1 MTVLGAVEPDALG
14 FTLMHEHLY
23 LDLRPNHPIEG
34 GPIGEGM
41 GAPDMDPGMEMDA
54 RAVWEAELDLSNLHL
69 ARRALPLQDNY
80 VLSDEDDAIA
90 EISRFRELGGGAIVD
105 VTSRGLG
112 RDPAA
117 LRRASVASGLHI
129 VMGSGWYQKV
139 FHPADMDGRSVETL
153 TDEIVRDVTVGVG
166 GVGETGIRSGIIGE
180 IGVNGDPITGN
191 EARSVRAAA
200 RASLITG
207 AAISFHSP
215 QLKREKV
222 AVLDLVESEGADL
235 SRVILGHS
243 CGMADDV
250 PFMLEL
256 LARGVYIQ
264 FDTLGVVNTTET
276 GRDHIV
282 AASIPQLVAAGYADR
297 ILLSQ
302 DVCWKMHL
310 TRYGGSGYTYIQETF
325 LPYLE
330 TLGVDEDARRQIM
343 VENPKRILA
352 FVEPRA

>member
-1 MTVLGAVEPDALG
+1 MAETPTNNVAGKVMTVRGAADPDALG
-14 FTLMHEHLY
+14 FALMHEHLY
-23 LDLRPNHPIEG
+23 LDLRPNHPPNG
-34 GPIGEGM
+34 GMSDSERADWD
-41 GAPDMDPGMEMDA
+41 AP
-54 RAVWEAELDLSNLHL
+54 LDLPNLHL

-90 EISRFRELGGGAIVD
+90 EISRFRELGGGTIVD

-117 LRRASVASGLHI
+117 LRRASVATGLHI

-153 TDEIVRDVTVGVG
+153 TDEIVGDVTVGIG
-166 GVGETGIRSGIIGE
+166 GVGGARIRSGIIGE
-180 IGVNGDPITGN
+180 IGVNGDPITDN
-191 EARSVRAAA
+191 EERSVRAAA

-207 AAISFHSP
+207 APISFHSP
-215 QLKREKV
+215 QLKPEKV
-222 AVLDLVESEGADL
+222 AILDIVESEGADL

-256 LARGVYIQ
+256 LERGVYIQ

-282 AASIPQLVAAGYADR
+282 AAAIPQLIAAGCADR

-302 DVCWKMHL
+302 DVCWKTHL

-325 LPYLE
+325 LPYLQ
-330 TLGVDEDARRQIM
+330 TLGVDADAQRQIM
-343 VENPKRILA
+343 VENPKRVLA
-352 FVEPRA
+352 FAQGQEI

>member
-1 MTVLGAVEPDALG
+1 MAETTTNNVAGKVMTVRGAVDPDALG
-14 FTLMHEHLY
+14 FALMHEHLY
-23 LDLRPNHPIEG
+23 LDLRPNHPPDQ
-34 GPIGEGM
+34 PIDAD
-41 GAPDMDPGMEMDA
+41 GADWDA
-54 RAVWEAELDLSNLHL
+54 PLDLSNLHL

-90 EISRFRELGGGAIVD
+90 EISRFRDLGGGTIVD

-112 RDPAA
+112 RDAAA

-139 FHPADMDGRSVETL
+139 FHPADMDGRGVETL
-153 TDEIVRDVTVGVG
+153 TNEIVRDVTVGVG
-166 GVGETGIRSGIIGE
+166 DTGIRSGIIGE
-180 IGVNGDPITGN
+180 IGVNGDPITDN
-191 EARSVRAAA
+191 EERSVRAAA

-215 QLKREKV
+215 QIKPEKV
-222 AVLDLVESEGADL
+222 AVLDIVEREGADL

-264 FDTLGVVNTTET
+264 FDTLGVVNTTEM

-282 AASIPQLVAAGYADR
+282 AAAIPRLIAAGYADR

-302 DVCWKMHL
+302 DVCWKTHL

-325 LPYLE
+325 LPYLQ
-330 TLGVDEDARRQIM
+330 TLGVNADAQRHIM
-343 VENPKRILA
+343 IENPKRVLA
-352 FVEPRA
+352 FADGQEI

>member
-1 MTVLGAVEPDALG
+1 M
-14 FTLMHEHLY
+14 
-23 LDLRPNHPIEG
+23 
-34 GPIGEGM
+34 
-41 GAPDMDPGMEMDA
+41 
-54 RAVWEAELDLSNLHL
+54 
-69 ARRALPLQDNY
+69 
-80 VLSDEDDAIA
+80 
-90 EISRFRELGGGAIVD
+90 D

-117 LRRASVASGLHI
+117 LLRASVATGLHI

-139 FHPADMDGRSVETL
+139 FHPADMDGRDVETL
-153 TDEIVRDVTVGVG
+153 TAEIVRDVTVGIG
-166 GVGETGIRSGIIGE
+166 GVGGAGDTGIRSGIIGE
-180 IGVNGDPITGN
+180 IGVNGDPITAN
-191 EARSVRAAA
+191 EERSVRAAA

-215 QLKREKV
+215 PLKPEKV

-256 LARGVYIQ
+256 LERGVYIQ

-276 GRDHIV
+276 GRDRIV
-282 AASIPQLVAAGYADR
+282 ASAIPPLIAAGYADR

-302 DVCWKMHL
+302 DVCWKTHL

-325 LPYLE
+325 LPHLQ
-330 TLGVDEDARRQIM
+330 TLGVDAETQRQIM
-343 VENPKRILA
+343 EENPKRVLA
-352 FVEPRA
+352 FVEGGG

>member
-1 MTVLGAVEPDALG
+1 MADPTGKATTVLGAVEPDALG

-34 GPIGEGM
+34 GP
-41 GAPDMDPGMEMDA
+41 DMDPEMDLDA

-90 EISRFRELGGGAIVD
+90 EVSRFRELGGGAIVD

-112 RDPAA
+112 RDPVA

-166 GVGETGIRSGIIGE
+166 DTGIRSGIIGE
-180 IGVNGDPITGN
+180 IGVNGDPITDN

-215 QLKREKV
+215 PLKREKSV
-222 AVLDLVESEGADL
+222 VLDLVEAEGADL

-243 CGMADDV
+243 CSMADDA

-256 LARGVYIQ
+256 LERGVYIQ

-282 AASIPQLVAAGYADR
+282 ASAIPQLIDAGYADR

-310 TRYGGSGYTYIQETF
+310 ARYGGSGYTYIQETF

-330 TLGVDEDARRQIM
+330 TLGMDEDAQRQIM